1 MKDKNVR
8 KKTIFDIIPKILT
21 LSKVTDV
28 AGKRKYAMCPFKLH
42 SRQIIVLKLLKAC
55 ILNLLPFDVVTP

>member
-42 SRQIIVLKLLKAC
+42 SRQIIVA
-55 ILNLLPFDVVTP
+55 